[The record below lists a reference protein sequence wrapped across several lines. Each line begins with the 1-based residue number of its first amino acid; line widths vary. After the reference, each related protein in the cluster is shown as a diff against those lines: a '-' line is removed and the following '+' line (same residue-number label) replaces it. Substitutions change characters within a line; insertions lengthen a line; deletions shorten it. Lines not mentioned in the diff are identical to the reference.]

1 MGSKGVSKY
10 DNIFKVNQIYGKWL
24 ILNEKILIDGEAKVL
39 CRCLE
44 CSQTE
49 KYVPAYQLVT
59 GVSKRCSVCGYSLK
73 EENNPAW
80 KGYGK
85 VPGEKL
91 SKIERGAR
99 LRNIDFNLTI
109 EFISELYDKQN
120 GKCFYTGLP
129 ITFKDK
135 TSSLERID
143 SKIGYEEFNVVWVHK
158 NVNIMKRDLSYDEFY
173 NVCKLVVENKK
184 ENI

>member
-1 MGSKGVSKY
+1 MGRKGISKY
-10 DNIFKVNQIYGKWL
+10 DNFFQLGQKYGKWL
-24 ILNEKILIDGEAKVL
+24 VIGEKLQIDREAKVL

-44 CSQTE
+44 CNKTE
-49 KYVPAYQLVT
+49 KYVSAYQLVT

-80 KGYGK
+80 KGCGK

-91 SKIERGAR
+91 SKIIRGAKS
-99 LRNIDFNLTI
+99 RNINFNLTI
-109 EFISELYDKQN
+109 EYISELYNKQN
-120 GKCFYTGLP
+120 GFCYYTNLP
-129 ITFKDK
+129 ISFKDK
-135 TSSLERID
+135 TASLERVD
-143 SKIGYEEFNVVWVHK
+143 SNIGYEESNVVWVHK
-158 NVNIMKRDLSYDEFY
+158 NVNIMKRDLSYEEFY

>member
-1 MGSKGVSKY
+1 MGSKGISKY
-10 DNIFKVNQIYGKWL
+10 DDTFKVNQIYGKWL

-44 CSQTE
+44 CNQTE

-91 SKIERGAR
+91 SKIANGAK
-99 LRNIDFNLTI
+99 LRNIKFNLTI
-109 EFISELYDKQN
+109 EFISEIYDKQK

-135 TSSLERID
+135 TASLERVD
-143 SKIGYEEFNVVWVHK
+143 SKIGYEESNVVWVHK
-158 NVNIMKRDLSYDEFY
+158 NVNIMKRDLTYDDFY
-173 NVCKLVVENKK
+173 NICKLVVENKK